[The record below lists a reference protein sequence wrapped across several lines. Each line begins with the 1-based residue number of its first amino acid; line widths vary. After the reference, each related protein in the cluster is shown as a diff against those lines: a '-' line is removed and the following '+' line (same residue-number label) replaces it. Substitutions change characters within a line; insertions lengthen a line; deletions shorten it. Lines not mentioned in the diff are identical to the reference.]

1 MSRYILNEVELFAA
15 CLEYSIFFSIDSS
28 EARKQYDEYCLSIMQ
43 TITYAHD
50 RTHFRGLQLI
60 FRTHNSNPT
69 PQGVE
74 NRNILLWFK
83 CVLTALHVNCMIL
96 FDKVL

>member
-1 MSRYILNEVELFAA
+1 MIDRQ
-15 CLEYSIFFSIDSS
+15 YSSYCFLAS
-28 EARKQYDEYCLSIMQ
+28 ELSIEKKK
-43 TITYAHD
+43 ILD
-50 RTHFRGLQLI
+50 RQQIASQWGLQLI
-60 FRTHNSNPT
+60 FRMHNSNPT

-74 NRNILLWFK
+74 HRNIRLWFK

>member
-1 MSRYILNEVELFAA
+1 MIDRQ
-15 CLEYSIFFSIDSS
+15 YSSYCFLAS
-28 EARKQYDEYCLSIMQ
+28 ELSIENN
-43 TITYAHD
+43 ILD
-50 RTHFRGLQLI
+50 RQQIASQWGLQLI
-60 FRTHNSNPT
+60 FRMHNIDPT

>member
-1 MSRYILNEVELFAA
+1 MYKYKRISRYILNEVEISQHLIS
-15 CLEYSIFFSIDSS
+15 CLEYFFFSIDSS
-28 EARKQYDEYCLSIMQ
+28 EARKQYGEYCLSIMQ

-50 RTHFRGLQLI
+50 IVHFQGTLI
-60 FRTHNSNPT
+60 FRMHNSDPT
-69 PQGVE
+69 PQGI
-74 NRNILLWFK
+74 N